1 MESWNSHDLTRMSD
15 YCQEFFRY
23 IMSRISDIGEM
34 MMMSIFYT
42 TNMLSQSLQYQITAK
57 SVRGQI
63 CCTTRTLSPDSAPTS
78 LCSFA
83 CLSKKQQIQISSSVV
98 LGLTRPGLEHTA
110 YFTPG
115 EDANHYT
122 TATVIL
128 ESYIAISYIYR
139 GHKNYRFVI

>member
-1 MESWNSHDLTRMSD
+1 MLHHSNTFSW
-15 YCQEFFRY
+15 FRA
-23 IMSRISDIGEM
+23 
-34 MMMSIFYT
+34 
-42 TNMLSQSLQYQITAK
+42 NQSL
-57 SVRGQI
+57 
-63 CCTTRTLSPDSAPTS
+63 LFLLND
-78 LCSFA
+78 A

-98 LGLTRPGLEHTA
+98 LGLTRPGLERTA

-122 TATVIL
+122 SATVIL